1 VRAAAAGRPAR
12 TWRWAAASLSVVV
25 GVLAVLVFHGIVWP
39 NRIFAAGYEVKGVD
53 VAHYQGEIDW
63 ERLASQGIDFAWIKA
78 TEGSSH
84 VDPRFTENWR
94 RAGEAGLLVGAYHFM
109 SFESSGSTQAE
120 QLARHVPATPGTL
133 PPVIDLE
140 FYGSHVADPPA
151 PEQVRGI
158 LDDLVAGIERH
169 YGTSPVLYLTG
180 EAYDRYVAGRY
191 PQLKIWIRSIA
202 LPPSL
207 SDGRDWTFWQYS
219 PRDRLDGYDGI
230 EPYIDMNAFAGTRAE
245 LESMTL
251 R

>member
-1 VRAAAAGRPAR
+1 MVILFAAGC
-12 TWRWAAASLSVVV
+12 
-25 GVLAVLVFHGIVWP
+25 VLAVLVFNGIVWP
-39 NRIFAAGYEVKGVD
+39 NRIFAAGYEVQGVD

-63 ERLASQGIDFAWIKA
+63 ETLANQGIDFAWIKA

-84 VDPRFTENWR
+84 VDPRFAENWR
-94 RAGEAGLLVGAYHFM
+94 RAGQTGLLVGAYHFM
-109 SFESSGSTQAE
+109 SFESPGATQAE
-120 QLARHVPATPGTL
+120 QLARHVPTTPGTL
-133 PPVIDLE
+133 PPAIDLE
-140 FYGSHVADPPA
+140 FYGAHVADPPA
-151 PEQVRGI
+151 PEHVHGI
-158 LDDLVAGIERH
+158 LDALVAGIEEH
-169 YGTSPVLYLTG
+169 YGTSPVLYVTA
-180 EAYDRYVAGRY
+180 EAYDLYIAGRY